1 MPADY
6 SKVHR
11 LLLEITLMQ
20 QGTAGNAADLAR
32 RCGVEE
38 RTIYRDLKVIG
49 DLNIPYYYDEEA
61 KTYRIRR
68 DYFLP
73 PVQLTPA
80 EALAL
85 VSLGDHIG
93 GQEQIAMTG
102 PASTAIE
109 KLRSQLPAKVRDE
122 IERLEEHIDIK
133 LAATGPA
140 TESIQDVFGLIQQA
154 MESGKALICTYE
166 AATSNSG
173 HNGQAFHFR
182 PYTLS
187 FDQRAWYAIGHHS
200 GVNEVRS
207 LKLNRFTEVRLT
219 EAPYTIPKD
228 FSLEAYR
235 GKAWRMIR
243 GETIHAVE
251 IDFDATVADAVSDTT
266 WHPTQEFDE
275 HEDGSITFR
284 CEVDGLDEIVWWV
297 LGYGPHARV
306 KQPAELVERLADLV
320 DKTALLY
327 AR

>member
-32 RCGVEE
+32 RCSVEE

-49 DLNIPYYYDEEA
+49 DLNIPYYFDEEA
-61 KTYRIRR
+61 RTYRIRR

-73 PVQLTPA
+73 PVQLTA
-80 EALAL
+80 GEALAL
-85 VSLGDHIG
+85 VALGDHIG

-109 KLRSQLPAKVRDE
+109 KLRSQLPPRVRDE
-122 IERLEEHIDIK
+122 IEKLEEHIDIK
-133 LAATGPA
+133 LAASGPA
-140 TESIQDVFGLIQQA
+140 TESIQDVFGLIQRG
-154 MESGKALICTYE
+154 MESGKALVCSYE
-166 AATSNSG
+166 SATTDSG
-173 HNGQAFHFR
+173 HGGKAFHFH
-182 PYTLS
+182 PYALS
-187 FDQRAWYAIGHHS
+187 FDQRAWYAIGHH
-200 GVNEVRS
+200 GGRNEIRR

-219 EAPYTIPKD
+219 DQTYTIPKD
-228 FSLEAYR
+228 FSLDGFR

-243 GETIHAVE
+243 GETTYRVE

-266 WHPTQEFDE
+266 WHPTQELDE
-275 HEDGSITFR
+275 HDDGSITFH

-297 LGYGPHARV
+297 LGYGPHATV
-306 KQPAELVERLADLV
+306 KQPQELVDRLAGLIQ
-320 DKTALLY
+320 KTAGLY
-327 AR
+327 AG